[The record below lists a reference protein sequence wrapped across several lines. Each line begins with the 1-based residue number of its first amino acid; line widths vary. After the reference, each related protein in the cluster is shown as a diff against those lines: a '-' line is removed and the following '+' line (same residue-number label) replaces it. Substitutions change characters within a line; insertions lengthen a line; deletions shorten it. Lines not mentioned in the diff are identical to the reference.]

1 MSDGTNGSHGTHG
14 PQHTHGSYGS
24 CFDTLGA
31 QYIDGE
37 WRAGT
42 GSWDIV
48 DFNPYDGEKL
58 ASITVAGVDE
68 IDQAYRAAERA
79 QPSWAAVN
87 PYRRRLV
94 FERALRVID
103 DNEPELTA
111 AITAECGGT
120 AVKAAFELHL
130 AREFLR
136 EAIQLALRA
145 EGRILPAPDDT
156 RENRLYR
163 VPVGVVG
170 VISPFNFPFLLS
182 IKSVAPAL
190 ALGNAVVLK
199 PHQNTP
205 ICGGGL
211 VAKLFEDAGL
221 PGGVLNVVVTD
232 IAEIGDALIEHPV
245 PKVISFTGS
254 DKVGRHVATVAASH
268 FKRTI
273 LELGGNSALIVLDD
287 ADVDYAVDAA
297 VFSRF
302 IHQGQVCMA
311 ANRVL
316 VDRSV
321 EREFTEKFVA
331 KVRTLKVGDPG
342 DPATHIGPLI
352 NSGQAEAITSLVDQ
366 TVADGATALLR
377 GRTDG
382 TLVGP
387 SVLTGLPA
395 DSPILAQEI
404 FGPVALIIPFDGE
417 DEAVRLANATP
428 YGLSGAVHTGDV
440 ERGVRVAQRI
450 ETGMIHVND
459 STVHD
464 EAIVPF
470 GGEKHS
476 GVGRLNGDSMVDAFT
491 TTKWIS
497 IQHGRSSFPF

>member
-1 MSDGTNGSHGTHG
+1 MS
-14 PQHTHGSYGS
+14 Y
-24 CFDTLGA
+24 FDELA
-31 QYIDGE
+31 FQYIDGE

-79 QPSWAAVN
+79 QKAWGATN
-87 PYRRRLV
+87 PYTRRLV

-103 DNEPELTA
+103 ERESELSA

-130 AREFLR
+130 VREFLR
-136 EAIQLALRA
+136 EALHLALRA
-145 EGRILPAPDDT
+145 EGRILPSPDDT
-156 RENRLYR
+156 KENRLYR
-163 VPVGVVG
+163 LPVGVVG

-182 IKSVAPAL
+182 IKSVAPAI

-211 VAKLFEDAGL
+211 VAKVFEEAGL
-221 PGGVLNVVVTD
+221 PAGVLNVVVTD

-245 PKVISFTGS
+245 PRVISFTGS

-268 FKRTI
+268 FKRTV

-321 EREFTEKFVA
+321 EAEFTEKFVA
-331 KVRTLKVGDPG
+331 KVKSLKVGDPG

-352 NSGQAEAITSLVDQ
+352 NAGQADAVNTLLDQ
-366 TVADGATALLR
+366 SVADGATALVR
-377 GRTDG
+377 GATNG
-382 TLVGP
+382 TLVAP
-387 SVLTGLPA
+387 SVLTGIAA
-395 DSPILAQEI
+395 DSPILTQEI
-404 FGPVALIIPFDGE
+404 FGPVALLIPFDGE
-417 DEAVRLANATP
+417 EEAVRIANATP
-428 YGLSGAVHTGDV
+428 YGLSGAVHTRDI
-440 ERGVRVAQRI
+440 ERGVRVAKRI
-450 ETGMIHVND
+450 DTGMIHVND
-459 STVHD
+459 GTVHD

-476 GVGRLNGDSMVDAFT
+476 GVGRLNGDSMVDVFT

-497 IQHGRSSFPF
+497 IQHGRSKFPF